1 MFLFGLFIEIG
12 LAPPAKEFSRPLPIP
27 ESYAVPLIIAE
38 VRESGSSKCMT
49 GFFWPW
55 DDGDDDEFLVI
66 SIGDVEGMSG
76 VNGSSKR
83 SIDGE
88 EALED
93 VDDSGE

>member
-1 MFLFGLFIEIG
+1 
-12 LAPPAKEFSRPLPIP
+12 
-27 ESYAVPLIIAE
+27 
-38 VRESGSSKCMT
+38 MT